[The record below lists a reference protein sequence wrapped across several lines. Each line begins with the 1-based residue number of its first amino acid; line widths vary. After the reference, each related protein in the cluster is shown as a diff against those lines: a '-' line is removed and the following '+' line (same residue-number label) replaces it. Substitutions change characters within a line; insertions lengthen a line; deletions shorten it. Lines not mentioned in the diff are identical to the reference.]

1 MQPLTRYRPT
11 NVDGGDGTFTQSLSS
26 PATIY
31 GVIEVH
37 DTETRLIT
45 DALADIAVG
54 DIVLA
59 DAANYRVIGRTEVLG
74 APRLIWQLE
83 RTELPVTPV

>member
-1 MQPLTRYRPT
+1 MQPLTRYRPV
-11 NVDGGDGTFTQSLSS
+11 NVDGGDGTFTQTLSS

-37 DTETRLIT
+37 ESETRLIT
-45 DALADIAVG
+45 DTLADIAVG
-54 DIVLA
+54 DIVVV

-74 APRLIWQLE
+74 APRLSWQLE